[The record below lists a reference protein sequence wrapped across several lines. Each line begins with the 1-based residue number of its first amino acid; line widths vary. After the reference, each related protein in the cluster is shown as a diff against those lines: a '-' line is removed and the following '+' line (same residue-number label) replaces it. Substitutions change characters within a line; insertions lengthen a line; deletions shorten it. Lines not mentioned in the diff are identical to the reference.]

1 MAPQGRGKGTHFLS
15 LWLYLLA
22 LFPWSQIVLRVNCL
36 STEFSSQK
44 GVKGYTLHFVSDT
57 YDDMAIES
65 AEPVHRAF
73 CRVKIFRDKVS
84 EECRKCGECVGVEG
98 VVCY

>member
-1 MAPQGRGKGTHFLS
+1 M
-15 LWLYLLA
+15 
-22 LFPWSQIVLRVNCL
+22 
-36 STEFSSQK
+36 
-44 GVKGYTLHFVSDT
+44 SDT

-73 CRVKIFRDKVS
+73 CRVKIVRDKVS

-98 VVCY
+98 WSIISVSL